1 MILIL
6 HVVEFSFTK
15 KRDTKTSNCPEK
27 YTGLEKKKNNLS
39 SQENLLD
46 LDDTGYSIDS
56 I

>member
-1 MILIL
+1 MWNFL
-6 HVVEFSFTK
+6 S
-15 KRDTKTSNCPEK
+15 PEK
-27 YTGLEKKKNNLS
+27 EIQRPQTVLKNTQGLKKKKNNLS